1 MATKYCYQ
9 IILPWHIIALI
20 RGIMNI
26 NCMPVAKQKDL
37 FVGKAALIASFRAIT
52 KQEKIIQSP

>member
-1 MATKYCYQ
+1 
-9 IILPWHIIALI
+9 
-20 RGIMNI
+20 MNI
-26 NCMPVAKQKDL
+26 NCIPVAKQKDL